1 MNTRLKFCLSLTV
14 IVVLL
19 AGVLFAVTFGQPD
32 GTAHPYVGTLLF
44 KSGPNLYSCT
54 GTLVAPRVM
63 VTAGH
68 CTVDNGVLN
77 EATWVK
83 FTPTITFEG
92 RDKYASLL
100 DYLNAKKNGW
110 IRASVVPHPQYNEYN
125 LENDIG
131 VVLLE
136 SDAPVS
142 GLASLPPANF
152 LATIQNSK
160 DNLFTVVGYGMQ
172 GYIKPFYED
181 TWQRYNGNVKLIE
194 LNSTFNG
201 TTHAK
206 FSNNPGNTSGGSCY
220 GDSGGPV
227 FYGNSNMLTAV
238 VSWGITPCIGV
249 DYQTRVDTASSL
261 DFVRQF
267 LQ

>member
-1 MNTRLKFCLSLTV
+1 MKRHLLVGIVMTV
-14 IVVLL
+14 AVIALGGVLL
-19 AGVLFAVTFGQPD
+19 AVTFGQPD

-44 KSGPNLYSCT
+44 KSGADWYSCS

-68 CTVDNGVLN
+68 CTVENGIVN
-77 EATWVK
+77 EVTFVK
-83 FTPTITFEG
+83 FDPVISFPG
-92 RDKYASLL
+92 RDHYASRL
-100 DYLNAKKNGW
+100 DYLEAKKNGW
-110 IRASVVPHPQYNEYN
+110 IQATVVPHPSYNALT

-131 VVLLE
+131 VVLLQ
-136 SDAPVS
+136 SNAPVS
-142 GLASLPPANF
+142 VFGSLPPENF
-152 LATIQNSK
+152 LNTIRSK
-160 DNLFTVVGYGMQ
+160 DNRFTVVGYGMQ

-181 TWQRYNGNVKLIE
+181 TWERYSGDVKLIE
-194 LNSTFNG
+194 LNSTFSG
-201 TTHAK
+201 ATHAK

-227 FYGNSNMLTAV
+227 FYSNSNMLTAV

-261 DFVRQF
+261 NFVRQY
-267 LQ
+267 LP